1 MKAVIFDMDG
11 VLVDSEPK
19 NLEQL
24 QGFYE
29 MHGTHVEEAFLHSLV
44 GSSYD
49 YTYRE
54 SIRVMGKDWDIDTF
68 TKKFD
73 VYVSEHAFG
82 YDEVLNPGVK
92 DILLYLKEQGYKC
105 AVASS
110 SSLLQIQT
118 MARVC
123 GLIDYFDEILSG
135 EMFAQSK
142 PNPEIY
148 LTAAKK
154 LNVLP
159 EECLVIED
167 SSYGIEAGNAAG
179 MKVLAYR
186 DDRYGVDQSKAYK
199 IIEGMLDIKKVL
211 ESFK

>member
-24 QGFYE
+24 NGFYE
-29 MHGTHVEEAFLHSLV
+29 ENGTKVSEAFLHSLV
-44 GSSYD
+44 GSSYE
-49 YTYRE
+49 YTYKE
-54 SIRVMGKDWDIDTF
+54 SVRVMKKDWTIDEF
-68 TKKFD
+68 TEAFD
-73 VYVSEHAFG
+73 EYVHHHSFG

-92 DILLYLKEQGYKC
+92 DILVWLKEHGYKT

-110 SSLLQIQT
+110 SSMHQIQT
-118 MARVC
+118 MEHVC
-123 GLIDYFDEILSG
+123 ELEGCFDEILSG
-135 EMFAQSK
+135 EMFKESK

-154 LNVLP
+154 LGVEP
-159 EECLVIED
+159 HECIAVED
-167 SSYGIEAGNAAG
+167 SMYGIEAGTRAG

-186 DDRYGVDQSKAYK
+186 DERYGVDQSKAYA
-199 IIEGMLDIKKVL
+199 IIDHMEDIKKYVS
-211 ESFK
+211 E